1 MTGQILRPDVNTEY
15 ILILALVII
24 MGWFA
29 FGVVYNLRRG
39 DALLKWMQHGLPKIG
54 QRTTFRWLGTS
65 VAELIIAHA
74 KKPFRR
80 LETVVVLKPR
90 DVFWMTILA
99 NLQGREDIVI
109 FRAQLNSAPLVD
121 LELVDGKTWSGRNA
135 LKQVLDRKWE
145 SKTYQDMQLL
155 APKGLLDLATTV
167 LDRLAVPMQKLSPR
181 YARFS
186 LRRDT
191 SRPNLELHVPFPAYH
206 ASEATH
212 YFDALREL
220 ARSVGESR

>member
-1 MTGQILRPDVNTEY
+1 MNPQY
-15 ILILALVII
+15 ILVIAIVII

-29 FGVVYNLRRG
+29 LGVIYNLRHG
-39 DALLKWMQHGLPKIG
+39 DALLKWMQNGLPRIG

-65 VAELIIAHA
+65 VAELVIAQA
-74 KKPFRR
+74 RKPFRR
-80 LETVVVLKPR
+80 LETVIVLKPR

-109 FRAQLNSAPLVD
+109 FRAQLSTAPHVD
-121 LELVDGKTWSGRNA
+121 LELVDEQSWSGRNA

-145 SKTYQDMQLL
+145 SKTYQGMQLL

-167 LDRLAVPMQKLSPR
+167 LDKLAVPMQNLSPR

-186 LRRDT
+186 LRRDA
-191 SRPNLELHVPFPAYH
+191 SRPNMELHVPFPAYR
-206 ASEATH
+206 SSDATN
-212 YFDALREL
+212 YFGALREL
-220 ARSVGESR
+220 ARIISERE